1 MNVDIFYKTPKD
13 LEKAVGYV
21 SCCDG
26 EYKLL
31 RSTDKRVVVYLLDRL
46 NFFVERLKGEHF
58 ESQDTIATALGM
70 NYQAVGKA
78 LRDLVEHGF
87 VVGEKKKP
95 TKGGKERWFY
105 YSINTDIVL
114 WIGTEDH
121 PTLLDRDGNPVGS
134 ADKSYKK
141 PKKEVVVQKQQT
153 EFEKDFESP
162 F

>member
-70 NYQAVGKA
+70 NYQAVGKC
-78 LRDLVEHGF
+78 LRELVEHGF
-87 VVGEKKKP
+87 VAGEKKKP
-95 TKGGKERWFY
+95 SKGGKERWFY
-105 YSINTDIVL
+105 YSVNTDVVL
-114 WIGTEDH
+114 WIGNQDS
-121 PTLLDRDGNPVGS
+121 PILLDKQGNPVGVPTKTLR
-134 ADKSYKK
+134 KSTNK
-141 PKKEVVVQKQQT
+141 VVQKQHT
-153 EFEKDFESP
+153 EVEEDFEPP